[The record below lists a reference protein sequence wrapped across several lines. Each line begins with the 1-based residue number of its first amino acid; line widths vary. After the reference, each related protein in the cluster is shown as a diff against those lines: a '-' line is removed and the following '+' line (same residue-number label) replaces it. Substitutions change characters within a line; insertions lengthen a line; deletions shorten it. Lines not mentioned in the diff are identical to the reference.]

1 MNNLEKAALAKVIS
15 MLNAC
20 KLQYAIVDSD
30 GTKHGDLEV
39 VIRKKRAPLK
49 YPMGTLSGH
58 FKPYI
63 ENLLPDQAAE
73 IPAKNF
79 NLEDLRGSIAA
90 WASTN
95 WGNGTCTTL
104 VDKQTNCVLVFRT
117 SAQQLPF

>member
-1 MNNLEKAALAKVIS
+1 MNNMERITLPKVIS

-20 KLQYAIVDSD
+20 KVQFAIIDSA
-30 GTKHGDLEV
+30 GEKHGDLEV
-39 VIRKKRAPLK
+39 VARKKRSPLK
-49 YPMGTLSGH
+49 YPMGTFSNH

-63 ENLLPDQAAE
+63 QNLLPDQAAE
-73 IPAKNF
+73 IPANNF

-95 WGNGTCTTL
+95 WGKGSCTTL
-104 VDKQTNCVLVFRT
+104 VDKQNNMVLVFRT